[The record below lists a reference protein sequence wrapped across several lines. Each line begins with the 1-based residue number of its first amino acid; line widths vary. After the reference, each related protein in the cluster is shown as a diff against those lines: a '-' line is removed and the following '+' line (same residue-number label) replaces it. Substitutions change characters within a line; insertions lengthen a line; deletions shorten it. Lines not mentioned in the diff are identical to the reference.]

1 MAARQLEQI
10 LYSITAVLLFPEF
23 NKNNTIFT
31 VTQNDTV
38 DLIELISEIKTLS
51 LIFSRIVVIFIY
63 LLLTKYSMD

>member
-1 MAARQLEQI
+1 MAGYIAARHLEQI

-51 LIFSRIVVIFIY
+51 LIFSHVVILI
-63 LLLTKYSMD
+63 